1 MMPHVVAIDL
11 IRTMAKD
18 PYRFYDIIETEYIDK
33 DKGLVLNRIQV
44 MSSTKLLL
52 DYKAPDGEEI
62 TKDNI
67 HEAMIKCNDVAD
79 DKTWVNSVVV
89 GYNVTC
95 DKKILTIL
103 VANDRL
109 DHNGESIDFAHRKD
123 KDVYSPYAY
132 DIKTFKYEGEI
143 EDIANRYI
151 RDTCIS
157 PKHFI
162 NTPYCENT
170 PDRDDPVWWKL
181 KCYERHQLS
190 FDFPSDIKTLIRI
203 LKKCDNGDGYNLGNL
218 DRASYNH
225 IVYAIE
231 RTVKQYLADYNDG
244 DVLEALKE
252 LV

>member
-11 IRTMAKD
+11 IRTMVKN
-18 PYRFYDIIETEYIDK
+18 PYRFYDIIETECVDE

-44 MSSTKLLL
+44 MSSIKLLL
-52 DYKAPDGEEI
+52 DYKAPNGEAI
-62 TKDNI
+62 TGDNI

-89 GYNVTC
+89 GYNIAC

-132 DIKTFKYEGEI
+132 DVKSFKYEGKVK
-143 EDIANRYI
+143 DIANRYI

-157 PKHFI
+157 SERFI
-162 NTPYCENT
+162 NTPYCKNT
-170 PDRDDPVWWKL
+170 PDSIDPVWWEL
-181 KCYERHQLS
+181 RCYERHQIS
-190 FDFPSDIKTLIRI
+190 FDFSSDIKTLIQI
-203 LKKCDNGDGYNLGNL
+203 LKKCDNGYKLGNL

-225 IVYAIE
+225 VVYEIE
-231 RTVKQYLADYNDG
+231 RIVKQYLADYNDG
-244 DVLEALKE
+244 DILEALKE

>member
-11 IRTMAKD
+11 IRTMVKN
-18 PYRFYDIIETEYIDK
+18 PYRFYDIIESEYFDK
-33 DKGLVLNRIQV
+33 GKGLVLNRIQV
-44 MSSTKLLL
+44 MSSIKLLL

-67 HEAMIKCNDVAD
+67 HEVMVKCNDAAD
-79 DKTWVNSVVV
+79 DKTWVNSAVV
-89 GYNVTC
+89 GYNIAC
-95 DKKILTIL
+95 DKKILTIS

-132 DIKTFKYEGEI
+132 TIKTFKYESKVK
-143 EDIANRYI
+143 DIANRYI

-157 PKHFI
+157 SERFI
-162 NTPYCENT
+162 NTPYCKNA
-170 PDRDDPVWWKL
+170 PDCDDRVWWEL

-190 FDFPSDIKTLIRI
+190 FDFPTDIKALIQI
-203 LKKCDNGDGYNLGNL
+203 LKKCDNGDGYRLGNL
-218 DRASYNH
+218 DRVSYNH
-225 IVYAIE
+225 VVYEIE
-231 RTVKQYLADYNDG
+231 RVVKQYLADYNDG
-244 DVLEALKE
+244 DILEALKE